1 MVATGPFGSTEYKC
15 WSIQIHTMA
24 LRFSIYGRFRL
35 EVIREQTW
43 WAAYRL
49 DLGKRRRIDELAIPD
64 DLPPDELATY
74 LDDFYHEY
82 AKPGQRVEPIP

>member
-1 MVATGPFGSTEYKC
+1 MT
-15 WSIQIHTMA
+15 

-35 EVIREQTW
+35 EVIREQSGW
-43 WAAYRL
+43 VAYHL
-49 DLGKRRRIDELAIPD
+49 DVGKRRRIDELAFPA